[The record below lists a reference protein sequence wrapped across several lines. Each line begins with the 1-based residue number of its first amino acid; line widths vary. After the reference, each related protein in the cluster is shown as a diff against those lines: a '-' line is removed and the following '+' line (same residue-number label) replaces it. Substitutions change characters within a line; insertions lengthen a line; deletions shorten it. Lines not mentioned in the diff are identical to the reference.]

1 MGTGAPTATI
11 TAIRTT
17 ITTHMPMNTEA
28 QLTLVQWLSAGFPV
42 GAFSYSHGLER
53 AVHDGDVRCA
63 ESFGEWLND
72 VLTLGTGRNDAILLS
87 QAHNA
92 QDGDRLR
99 ALDTLGRALSPS
111 RERLMETDLQGA
123 AFCKTVSAIWGQALD
138 DLVYPVAV
146 GAAARAQGIDRAI
159 SVSHYLH
166 AFAANLT
173 SAAIRLVPLGQ
184 TEGHAVLNQTHSL
197 CLQIARDSADLTT
210 DDLGGCCFAAD
221 IASMTHET
229 QYSRLFR
236 S

>member
-1 MGTGAPTATI
+1 MHTVTGAPTATN
-11 TAIRTT
+11 TATPIMG
-17 ITTHMPMNTEA
+17 IEA

-53 AVHDGDVRCA
+53 AVHDGDVSDA
-63 ESFGEWLND
+63 TSFGEWLRD
-72 VLTLGTGRNDAILLS
+72 VLEHGAGRNDAILLHAAYS
-87 QAHNA
+87 TGKADDLRGLDELA
-92 QDGDRLR
+92 R
-99 ALDTLGRALSPS
+99 ALAPS
-111 RERLMETDLQGA
+111 SERLMETDLQGA
-123 AFCKTVSAIWGQALD
+123 AFCKTVSAIWGLPHG
-138 DLVYPVAV
+138 DLAYPVAV
-146 GAAARAQGIDRAI
+146 GAAAAAQNIDRTAV
-159 SVSHYLH
+159 VSHYLH

-184 TEGHAVLNQTHSL
+184 TEGHAVLADMHPL
-197 CLQIARDSADLTT
+197 CARIARDTADLTL